1 MIVDERLNIF
11 INSVHREFPKDITAL
26 EKKAADE
33 GVPII
38 RRSTQNLLRFMLMLK
53 KPKRI
58 LEVGTAV
65 GFSAI
70 LMAKTYEECT
80 IDTIEKYPPRIKEA
94 KENFESFG
102 LCDRISLLTGD
113 AADIL
118 KELNGS
124 YDMIFMDAAKGQYI
138 YYLEDIIRLL
148 PAGGVLISDNVLQE
162 GDIIESKYAI
172 NRRDR
177 TIHQRMREYLFAVN
191 HDERLESTV
200 LVEGDGLTMS
210 IKK

>member
-1 MIVDERLNIF
+1 MIIDDRLNIF
-11 INSVHREFPKDITAL
+11 INSVHREFPEEITAL
-26 EKKAADE
+26 EKKALED

-38 RRSTQNLLRFMLMLK
+38 RKSTQNLLRFMLLMK
-53 KPKRI
+53 KPAKI

-70 LMAKTYEECT
+70 LMAGICEDCT

-94 KENFESFG
+94 KENFERYG
-102 LCDRISLLTGD
+102 LNSRIRLLEGD

-118 KELNGS
+118 RELDGS

-148 PAGGVLISDNVLQE
+148 ADGGVLISDNVLQE

-177 TIHQRMREYLFAVN
+177 TIHQRMREYLYAVN
-191 HDERLESTV
+191 HDKRLESTV
-200 LVEGDGLTMS
+200 LVEGDGLTLS